1 MAKNEYGNANGGQTY
16 IPFQENIYVET
27 LPFRPLERPNPEL
40 PEFEMKPEFLERG
53 YILTMQCQHFIP
65 DVTPEMMDWWWANM
79 EKGYY
84 LWAPGSHKRFS
95 WVKEPWK
102 YGMQDSA
109 HMISESLA
117 PGVPVF
123 GGSGIQINRLHLDMF
138 PFTTHLEHVLVEGIV
153 NRLGEFVDGN
163 VHMWEAVE
171 GGIVHVT
178 ADFCNTRIS
187 EPPEFVLE
195 DPNAKGKID
204 MAEESKMHSE
214 YEASRFPIFLPKLYE
229 LWKGHP
235 DPSQN
240 VQVDLR
246 VRDTADGGIEYIA
259 ENGPVVLN
267 KK

>member
-1 MAKNEYGNANGGQTY
+1 M
-16 IPFQENIYVET
+16 
-27 LPFRPLERPNPEL
+27 
-40 PEFEMKPEFLERG
+40 
-53 YILTMQCQHFIP
+53 
-65 DVTPEMMDWWWANM
+65 
-79 EKGYY
+79 
-84 LWAPGSHKRFS
+84 
-95 WVKEPWK
+95 
-102 YGMQDSA
+102 
-109 HMISESLA
+109 
-117 PGVPVF
+117 
-123 GGSGIQINRLHLDMF
+123 
-138 PFTTHLEHVLVEGIV
+138 
-153 NRLGEFVDGN
+153 
-163 VHMWEAVE
+163 
-171 GGIVHVT
+171 T

>member
-1 MAKNEYGNANGGQTY
+1 
-16 IPFQENIYVET
+16 
-27 LPFRPLERPNPEL
+27 
-40 PEFEMKPEFLERG
+40 
-53 YILTMQCQHFIP
+53 
-65 DVTPEMMDWWWANM
+65 M

>member
-1 MAKNEYGNANGGQTY
+1 
-16 IPFQENIYVET
+16 
-27 LPFRPLERPNPEL
+27 
-40 PEFEMKPEFLERG
+40 
-53 YILTMQCQHFIP
+53 
-65 DVTPEMMDWWWANM
+65 M

-102 YGMQDSA
+102 YGMQDSSA
-109 HMISESLA
+109 YDSESLA

-195 DPNAKGKID
+195 DPNAKGENRHGGGKQNAFRIR
-204 MAEESKMHSE
+204 S
-214 YEASRFPIFLPKLYE
+214 FPIPPSFCRNCMNSG
-229 LWKGHP
+229 KGHP